1 MTTACLTERR
11 TIMNNTYNLLDEKWI
26 PVMTFDNKF
35 KLISLKELFIEA
47 PRIHSLAG
55 EMKSQDLALFRM
67 FESILISVYT
77 RFDIHGRNYE
87 WIETNE
93 RDEFI
98 RLTGHYERGDLIET
112 WKNLYRLRKFTSKV
126 IEYLEKHRDSFYLIG
141 ENPFYQVN
149 RSDWDALKKTD
160 KNNKERSNPP
170 DLNLIMLIN
179 RTICESNNK
188 INVSTPRSFINKN
201 KLEKDELA
209 RWLIMYQNFTGTT
222 GKTYADHKIDS
233 ASSGWLYKLNP
244 VYARGN
250 NLFETLMLNMVLA
263 TSGSDYVPQRPMWEF
278 NDKREY
284 IDKALK
290 QIVPDNV
297 SELYTNWSRVIYVSW
312 DESDPKMYEAV
323 LPKLDNSS
331 AFIEPMTI
339 WSGNTPAK
347 VGDAKQNK
355 AMWRDFGLYINAD
368 MKDSM
373 RPRIIDW
380 LNEIRNEPDSP
391 IDDDAMINLCTIRMF
406 NDGKASQTPVLEVH
420 DDLQINEKF
429 LFDRSTME
437 FWEERIEETIAKT
450 QEIAVKFWCF
460 STRIATIKYH
470 DSNLKKASMI
480 KYDTIN
486 FKNNSDND
494 KRERVIKRKVKS
506 VKVKSFAGR
515 YEQLLY
521 DRLNEPF
528 KHWLHDLRPT
538 DERDE
543 KQAEWYGA
551 LESLVEGIVD
561 DMLVSELSPRDLGG
575 FCFREKDA
583 GEKMLNPF
591 REARYFKARIRNEL
605 LPES

>member
-1 MTTACLTERR
+1 MS
-11 TIMNNTYNLLDEKWI
+11 NTYNLLDEKWI

-98 RLTGHYERGDLIET
+98 RLTGHYKRGDLIET

-141 ENPFYQVN
+141 DNPFYQVN

-244 VYARGN
+244 VYAKGN

-355 AMWRDFGLYINAD
+355 AMCAERGLAR
-368 MKDSM
+368 MGLRGPFFTVSAF
-373 RPRIIDW
+373 RPETLEPLRRW
-380 LNEIRNEPDSP
+380 LGE
-391 IDDDAMINLCTIRMF
+391 
-406 NDGKASQTPVLEVH
+406 NDLVPCAGTGK
-420 DDLQINEKF
+420 
-429 LFDRSTME
+429 
-437 FWEERIEETIAKT
+437 
-450 QEIAVKFWCF
+450 
-460 STRIATIKYH
+460 
-470 DSNLKKASMI
+470 
-480 KYDTIN
+480 
-486 FKNNSDND
+486 
-494 KRERVIKRKVKS
+494 
-506 VKVKSFAGR
+506 
-515 YEQLLY
+515 
-521 DRLNEPF
+521 
-528 KHWLHDLRPT
+528 
-538 DERDE
+538 
-543 KQAEWYGA
+543 GA
-551 LESLVEGIVD
+551 
-561 DMLVSELSPRDLGG
+561 
-575 FCFREKDA
+575 
-583 GEKMLNPF
+583 
-591 REARYFKARIRNEL
+591 
-605 LPES
+605 